1 MTLLGKHATVTG
13 AISCVA
19 GAPSLEGS
27 AGGVLGVLPERR
39 GLDGHC
45 RAPAAQA
52 TTSTRLGVPFT
63 RQIAGYGHDHRVCG
77 CVTNCV
83 TITTYDNGLT

>member
-1 MTLLGKHATVTG
+1 VWLARLAWRVVLVVCWVSCRSG
-13 AISCVA
+13 AVWMGTA
-19 GAPSLEGS
+19 A
-27 AGGVLGVLPERR
+27 
-39 GLDGHC
+39 
-45 RAPAAQA
+45 APAAQA